1 MNKSIGEIIKGAL
14 MGLLIA
20 SFIIALSYGVNLLF
34 RYPPSMHEDIVRT
47 PHEALNAS
55 VIIRCA
61 DNGLGSGF
69 HIGDGLIITN
79 SHVVCREIISYDEN
93 GQVVR
98 DLESQPIRVE
108 GYSAEVIHFNGDYDL
123 ALIRCDQVRHLKR
136 FKIAKS
142 PVGLTYAVY
151 SVGNHFGQSEVLS
164 KGFVSA
170 IRHDGSITTS
180 PMNGGCSGGPLLNS
194 NFQVIGVNQAILTAV
209 GGWNG
214 VSHHIGLV
222 RLNDFLDSALQ

>member
-1 MNKSIGEIIKGAL
+1 MNKGINALIILAIMVIIATYSAFLTGEIRSTSKD
-14 MGLLIA
+14 
-20 SFIIALSYGVNLLF
+20 V
-34 RYPPSMHEDIVRT
+34 VKT
-47 PHEALNAS
+47 PQEALNAS

-61 DNGLGSGF
+61 DNGMGSGF

-79 SHVVCREIISYDEN
+79 AHVACREIISYDET
-93 GQVVR
+93 GQMVR
-98 DLESQPIRVE
+98 DWEPQPVRVE
-108 GYSAEVIHFNGDYDL
+108 GYGAEVIRFDGDYDL

-136 FKIAKS
+136 FRIAES
-142 PVGLTYAVY
+142 SVDLTYEVY

-170 IRHDGSITTS
+170 IRHDGTITTS
-180 PMNGGCSGGPLLNS
+180 SMNPGCSGGPLLNS
-194 NFQVIGVNQAILTAV
+194 DFEVIGINQAILSAM